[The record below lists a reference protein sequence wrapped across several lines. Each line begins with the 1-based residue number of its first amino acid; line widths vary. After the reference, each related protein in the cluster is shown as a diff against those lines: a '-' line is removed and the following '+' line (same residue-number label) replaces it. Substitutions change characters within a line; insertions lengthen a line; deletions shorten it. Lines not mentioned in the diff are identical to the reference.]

1 MYTRGSCVE
10 TKLHTW
16 VEKKERRK
24 TLHTNACTRRDV
36 SSCDTEEWFKGK
48 AGRWSHSNARQINFR
63 RETSV
68 CTWLWII
75 RLSGTKRHT
84 SAHTFFVE
92 MKVFV
97 SLRHSPCCGFTT
109 VRKYTFSNL
118 FWFIDPRCE
127 INFNY
132 NFAIC
137 VAVSIYLR
145 IKSRTLLHWLKQL
158 GEIFA
163 QYRW

>member
-1 MYTRGSCVE
+1 MFREMYTRGSCVE

-24 TLHTNACTRRDV
+24 TLYMNACTRRDV
-36 SSCDTEEWFKGK
+36 LSCDTEEWFKGK
-48 AGRWSHSNARQINFR
+48 AGRWSYSNARQINFR

-92 MKVFV
+92 IKSFRVIKACSSRCSFA
-97 SLRHSPCCGFTT
+97 TA
-109 VRKYTFSNL
+109 RKYMFSNL

-127 INFNY
+127 MNFNY
-132 NFAIC
+132 NFAIFVLQYQFIC
-137 VAVSIYLR
+137 QL
-145 IKSRTLLHWLKQL
+145 SRETLLHWLK
-158 GEIFA
+158 
-163 QYRW
+163 